1 MTQEG
6 CEIRLNQFVDK
17 PVTKGYNSLVP
28 LKRGE
33 IVLMGFDGIG
43 SEQKGIRPAVILQND
58 IGNLN
63 STTVIVA
70 PLTTKSTKANL
81 PTHVLLNSATTN
93 LKADSIVLVEQV
105 RVMDKSR
112 VIKRVA
118 SVPSAD
124 MERINQALRI
134 SFGLVK

>member
-1 MTQEG
+1 MMQEG
-6 CEIRLNQFVDK
+6 IGILHNRFIDK
-17 PVTKGYNSLVP
+17 PVTKVYNSLAP

-43 SEQKGIRPAVILQND
+43 SEQKGVRPAVILQND
-58 IGNLN
+58 VGNLN

-70 PLTTKSTKANL
+70 PLTTKSTKAVL
-81 PTHVLLNSATTN
+81 PTHVLLSSAKTA
-93 LKADSIVLVEQV
+93 LKADSTVLVEQV

-112 VIKRVA
+112 VIRRIA
-118 SVPSAD
+118 FVPTDD